1 VKFKNRSRIRRSY
14 GFRQQ
19 DRFRHRRRFNPARGI
34 LSLLLVAAIGA
45 FLFFTGRALFGANGL
60 LVKDGALDL
69 GGLFATG
76 TAGSPA
82 GSKTPSPS
90 GGSKGTGSTS
100 GTGGSSEDG
109 TVSTEPT
116 PTPEPTPRP
125 TPEPMTP
132 ESTDP
137 SVIRMSWEDPSV
149 FDGSRAFPEAA
160 IQNASAGGSMTTW
173 VFRDNKPAKDPGSSV
188 DFGPSAQY
196 ADIGGVLAFRGNN
209 WRNAPSAG
217 TRAVTEKKLE
227 IVWTSTTGAISTSES
242 YWPGTGWTGQP
253 LLVHWP
259 EATRKAMNLSAEAK
273 AKDLVEVVYPTLDGN
288 IYFLDLETGKP
299 TRKKIEVGFPFK
311 GTGVIDP
318 RGFPILYTGQGL
330 NENGKKVTDFKF
342 HIFNLLDQTEIYGIL
357 GRDPVAFRPWGAFDS
372 SGLVDASS
380 DTLVECGE
388 NGLVYK
394 VKLNTL
400 YDAATKSLELSPQL
414 TKYRYHLAGN
424 DELGI
429 ESSPAAYR
437 NFLYFCDNGG
447 VLQCLDLNTMKPV
460 WFTET
465 GDDTDCTTTLEETP
479 EGVFIY
485 TANEIDKRS
494 EGGKVPVAD
503 CNIRKYDAMTGRM
516 IWQADVPCIY
526 QYYINGGALAT
537 PLIGKDDIAG
547 LVIFNIALTGNSQS
561 GKLLALDKAT
571 GKTVWERNLASY
583 SWSSP
588 VDLLSQDGKTY
599 GLFCDFSGLMHLF
612 DPKTG
617 KDLDT
622 VSLGGNIESS
632 PAVYRDMIVVGSYAK
647 KLFGIRIR

>member
-1 VKFKNRSRIRRSY
+1 MTFKNRN
-14 GFRQQ
+14 Q
-19 DRFRHRRRFNPARGI
+19 FRHRRRFNPFKGI
-34 LSLLLVAAIGA
+34 TALLLVIVMGTI
-45 FLFFTGRALFGANGL
+45 LFFFGRSLFGADGL
-60 LVKDGALDL
+60 LAKIGTSDPNHVFPVKAN
-69 GGLFATG
+69 
-76 TAGSPA
+76 
-82 GSKTPSPS
+82 
-90 GGSKGTGSTS
+90 
-100 GTGGSSEDG
+100 GSSGVPAEAASSD
-109 TVSTEPT
+109 TASTEPT
-116 PTPEPTPRP
+116 PTPAPTPRP

-137 SVIRMSWEDPSV
+137 AVIRMSWETPSV
-149 FDGSRAFPEAA
+149 FDGPQAFPNEAVR
-160 IQNASAGGSMTTW
+160 STSGGISMQTW
-173 VFRDNKPAKDPGSSV
+173 ILRGNKPTEEPGNAVS
-188 DFGPSAQY
+188 FGLPSRY
-196 ADIGGVLAFRGNN
+196 AEMDGVLTFRGNN
-209 WRNAPSAG
+209 WRNAPSGG
-217 TRAVTEKKLE
+217 TRTVKEKKLE
-227 IVWTSTTGAISTSES
+227 IVWTSPTGAISTSES

-259 EATRKAMNLSAEAK
+259 EATRKAMNLNAEAK

-299 TRKKIEVGFPFK
+299 TRNKIEVGYPFK
-311 GTGVIDP
+311 GTGIIDP

-330 NENGKKVTDFKF
+330 NENGKKATDFKF
-342 HIFNLLDQTEIYGIL
+342 HIFNLLDQTETYSIL
-357 GRDPVAFRPWGAFDS
+357 GRDPMAFRPWGAFDS
-372 SGLVDASS
+372 SGLVDAVS
-380 DTLVECGE
+380 DTLIECGE

-394 VKLNTL
+394 VKLNTQF
-400 YDAATKSLELSPQL
+400 DAVAKTLTLSPQL
-414 TKYRYHLAGN
+414 TKYRYRLAGN

-429 ESSPAAYR
+429 ESSPAAYK
-437 NFLYFCDNGG
+437 NFLYFADNGG

-460 WFTET
+460 WFTDT

-479 EGVFIY
+479 EGVFLY

-494 EGGKVPVAD
+494 DGGKVAVAD
-503 CNIRKYDAMTGRM
+503 CNMRKYDAMTGKL
-516 IWQADVPCIY
+516 IWQVDEPCIY
-526 QYYINGGALAT
+526 QFYINGGALAT
-537 PLIGKDDIAG
+537 PLIGKDDIEN

-571 GKTVWERNLASY
+571 GKTVWERDLTSY

-647 KLFGIRIR
+647 KLFGIKIR